1 MVSGGFWNSIFN
13 LGSLNGAETYIVE
26 ILYAYHGY
34 SS

>member
-1 MVSGGFWNSIFN
+1 MVTDGFRNSIFN
-13 LGSLNGAETYIVE
+13 VGSLNGAETYIVE